1 MYNKNIMALMRKK
14 GDSNVAYI
22 KGKKIS
28 LVVGILLVSW
38 LLISLVANLLSWKAV
53 FLDNGQVY
61 FGRGINVPFT
71 PMLTLRNVY
80 LLRVDSA
87 TSSSPLV
94 TSITEQVQAPRDTI
108 SISKSHIIYIQD
120 LRGDSPLVEGLERD
134 LDKK

>member
-1 MYNKNIMALMRKK
+1 MELKRKK
-14 GDSNVAYI
+14 GDSNVTMT

-28 LVVGILLVSW
+28 LIAGILLVAW

-53 FLDNGQVY
+53 FLDNGQIY
-61 FGRGINVPFT
+61 FGRGVNVPVA

-87 TSSSPLV
+87 TSSSPVV
-94 TSITEQVQAPRDTI
+94 TAITEQVQAPRDTI
-108 SISKSHIIYIQD
+108 SINKNHILYIQD
-120 LRGDSPLVEGLERD
+120 LRGDSPLVEGLEKD